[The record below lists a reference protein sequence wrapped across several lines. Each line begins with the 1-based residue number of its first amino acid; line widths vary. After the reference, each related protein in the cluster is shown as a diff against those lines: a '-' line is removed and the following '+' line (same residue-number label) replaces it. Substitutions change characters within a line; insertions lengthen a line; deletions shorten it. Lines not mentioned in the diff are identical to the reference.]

1 MQRLDTG
8 GGREGG
14 GALWKQDLRRRG
26 VALKG
31 VRREGDILSRD
42 PGKEGGE
49 MLSEAPGKEGVPFFP
64 EENGAGVPKTP
75 LHFIASGLGLSFRI
89 VSVCSTVSTYA
100 YRDAVLLTS
109 VKRLAGQR

>member
-64 EENGAGVPKTP
+64 EDNGAGVPKTP
-75 LHFIASGLGLSFRI
+75 LHFIASGLGRSFRI

-100 YRDAVLLTS
+100 YRNAVLLTT